1 MIQIKK
7 FITILFCFVQTFAK
21 HHQYFRVPSP
31 LKDQLTLALDGLKTT
46 YKKIE
51 EIEKINNINTDNAR
65 WLSLDYA

>member
-1 MIQIKK
+1 
-7 FITILFCFVQTFAK
+7 
-21 HHQYFRVPSP
+21 